1 MLVQPISQMTVEESR
16 KYQYDVLYELQG
28 TFDFNGDITDMKVPS
43 QDVPGT
49 SIQKYCLSLKYSCY
63 KKNIIM

>member
-1 MLVQPISQMTVEESR
+1 MTVEESR
-16 KYQYDVLYELQG
+16 KYQYDTLYELQG

-49 SIQKYCLSLKYSCY
+49 YS
-63 KKNIIM
+63 KIFSFVEI

>member
-49 SIQKYCLSLKYSCY
+49 SIKKYFF
-63 KKNIIM
+63 